1 MHTEGVWGPTEV
13 KYVAELVSSKY
24 METPKVAMF
33 KSVISDWEKFT
44 SKEVTFDDLDVN
56 ETYQVKVS
64 SIINGRVMKKQVI
77 DVQDGLTDVQDAL
90 AEDNDALADDK
101 DALADDL

>member
-24 METPKVAMF
+24 METTKPVRFSSEK
-33 KSVISDWEKFT
+33 ISDEKKFT
-44 SKEVTFDDLDVN
+44 FKRVTFDDLEVN

-64 SIINGRVMKKQVI
+64 SIINGRVMKRQVI
-77 DVQDGLTDVQDAL
+77 DVAAAVVVEEQV
-90 AEDNDALADDK
+90 AEDK
-101 DALADDL
+101 EEEKGVVGM